1 MLNKYESMNGF
12 ERITAALAGKPADKI
27 PVMLHNFMMAAKE
40 YGVTMDQFRN
50 DPKIIAAA
58 FIKSVE
64 IYQFDGILVDIDTA
78 TLAGALGVKIDFP
91 VNDPARIKH
100 ELLPGLEEI
109 ALLKPVNLESY
120 KYVQVWLDAVRLLKE
135 HFKDEVFIRGNC
147 DQAPFSLATM
157 LRGTQNLM
165 TDLMMGEENLIYDL
179 LNYCTDASV
188 RFIRLMSQTG
198 ADMVSNGDSPAGPAM
213 ISPDMYEKFALP
225 FEKIL
230 VNTAHS
236 ERLPYA
242 LHICGNTD
250 PILDKMLLSGA
261 DAFEL
266 DYQTDA
272 QKVYDLYHDKATLI
286 GNIDPSGILALGTP
300 GDVRKKTQELLELY
314 SGSDRFILNS
324 GCALP
329 PTTPS
334 ANIKALIEVAR
345 NFR

>member
-1 MLNKYESMNGF
+1 MNGF
-12 ERITAALAGKPADKI
+12 ERIAAALTGKPSDKI
-27 PVMLHNFMMAAKE
+27 PVMLHNFMMAAHE
-40 YGVTMDQFRN
+40 YGATMEQFRN
-50 DPKIIAAA
+50 DPKVIAGA

-78 TLAGALGVKIDFP
+78 TLAGALGVKIDYP
-91 VNDPARIKH
+91 VNDPARIKN
-100 ELLPGLEEI
+100 ELLPSLDEV
-109 ALLKPVNLESY
+109 AKLKPVNIENY
-120 KYVQVWLDAVRLLKE
+120 RYVQVWLNAVRLLKE
-135 HFKDEVFIRGNC
+135 HFKDEIFIRGNC

-165 TDLMMGEENLIYDL
+165 TDLMMGEENLIYEL

-188 RFIRLMSQTG
+188 RFIKLMSQTG

-213 ISPDMYEKFALP
+213 ISPDLYEKFALP

-236 ERLPYA
+236 EELPYA

-250 PILDKMLLSGA
+250 LILDKMLLTGA

-266 DYQTDA
+266 DYQTDPA
-272 QKVYDLYHDKATLI
+272 KVYNQYHDRATLI

-300 GDVRKKTQELLELY
+300 HDVRNKTQELLELY

-329 PTTPS
+329 PSTPS
-334 ANIKALIEVAR
+334 ANIKALIGVAR

>member
-1 MLNKYESMNGF
+1 MNGF
-12 ERITAALAGKPADKI
+12 ERISAALAGKPSDKV
-27 PVMLHNFMMAAKE
+27 PVMLHNFMMAAHE
-40 YGVTMDQFRN
+40 YGATMERFRN
-50 DPKIIAAA
+50 DPKVIAGA

-78 TLAGALGVKIDFP
+78 TLAGALGVKIDYP
-91 VNDPARIKH
+91 VNDPARIKN
-100 ELLPGLEEI
+100 ELLLSLDEV
-109 ALLKPVNLESY
+109 AKLKRVNIEDY

-135 HFKDEVFIRGNC
+135 HFKDEIFIRGNC

-165 TDLMMGEENLIYDL
+165 TDLMVGEENLIYDL
-179 LNYCTDASV
+179 LNYCTEASV
-188 RFIRLMSQTG
+188 RFITLMSQTG
-198 ADMVSNGDSPAGPAM
+198 ADMVSNGDSPAGPSM

-250 PILDKMLLSGA
+250 PILEKMLLTGA

-266 DYQTDA
+266 DYQTDPA
-272 QKVYDLYHDKATLI
+272 KVYNLYNDKATLI

-300 GDVRKKTQELLELY
+300 DDVRSKTQELLELY

-329 PTTPS
+329 PSTPS
-334 ANIKALIEVAR
+334 VNIKTLIDVAR

>member
-1 MLNKYESMNGF
+1 MNGF
-12 ERITAALAGKPADKI
+12 ERITAALGGKPADKV
-27 PVMLHNFMMAAKE
+27 PVMLHNFMMAARE
-40 YGVTMDQFRN
+40 YGVSMEQFRN
-50 DPKIIAAA
+50 DPKVMAGA

-91 VNDPARIKH
+91 VNDPARIKN
-100 ELLPGLEEI
+100 ELLLSLDEV
-109 ALLKPVNLESY
+109 AKLKPVNIENY
-120 KYVQVWLDAVRLLKE
+120 KYVQVWLDAVRLLNE
-135 HFKDEVFIRGNC
+135 HFNAEIFIRGNC

-188 RFIRLMSQTG
+188 GFIRLMSQTG

-236 ERLPYA
+236 EGLPYA

-250 PILDKMLLSGA
+250 VILEKMLLTGA

-266 DYQTDA
+266 DYQTDPE
-272 QKVYDLYHDKATLI
+272 KVYNLYNDKATLI
-286 GNIDPSGILALGTP
+286 GNIDPSGILALGKP
-300 GDVRKKTQELLELY
+300 DEVRKKTRQLLELY

-334 ANIKALIEVAR
+334 ANIKTLIEVAR

>member
-1 MLNKYESMNGF
+1 MNGF
-12 ERITAALAGKPADKI
+12 ERIAAALKGKPSDKV
-27 PVMLHNFMMAAKE
+27 PVMLHNFMMAAHE
-40 YGVTMDQFRN
+40 YGATMEQFRN
-50 DPKIIAAA
+50 DPKVIAGA

-64 IYQFDGILVDIDTA
+64 TYQFDGILVDIDTA
-78 TLAGALGVKIDFP
+78 TLAGALGVKIDYP
-91 VNDPARIKH
+91 VNDAARIKN
-100 ELLPGLEEI
+100 ELLPGLDEV
-109 ALLKPVNLESY
+109 AKLKPVNIENFR
-120 KYVQVWLDAVRLLKE
+120 YVQIWLSAVRLLKE
-135 HFKDEVFIRGNC
+135 HFKDEIFIRGNC

-165 TDLMMGEENLIYDL
+165 TDLMMGEENLIYEL

-188 RFIRLMSQTG
+188 GFISLMSQTG

-213 ISPDMYEKFALP
+213 ISPELYEKFALP

-236 ERLPYA
+236 KGLPYA

-250 PILDKMLLSGA
+250 PILDRMLLTGA

-266 DYQTDA
+266 DYQTDPS
-272 QKVYDLYHDKATLI
+272 KVYNQYHDRATLI
-286 GNIDPSGILALGTP
+286 GNIDPSGVLALGTP
-300 GDVRKKTQELLELY
+300 HDVRNKTQELLELY
-314 SGSDRFILNS
+314 AGSDRFILNS

-329 PTTPS
+329 PSTPS
-334 ANIKALIEVAR
+334 VNIKTLIEVAR

>member
-1 MLNKYESMNGF
+1 MNGF
-12 ERITAALAGKPADKI
+12 ERIAAALKGKPSDKV
-27 PVMLHNFMMAAKE
+27 PVMLHNFMMAAHE
-40 YGVTMDQFRN
+40 YGATMEQFRN
-50 DPKIIAAA
+50 DPKVIAGA

-64 IYQFDGILVDIDTA
+64 TYQFDGILVDIDTA
-78 TLAGALGVKIDFP
+78 TLAGALGVKIDYP
-91 VNDPARIKH
+91 VNDAARIKN
-100 ELLPGLEEI
+100 ELLPGLDEV
-109 ALLKPVNLESY
+109 AKLKPVNIENFR
-120 KYVQVWLDAVRLLKE
+120 YVQIWLSAVRLLKE
-135 HFKDEVFIRGNC
+135 HFKDEIFIRGNC

-165 TDLMMGEENLIYDL
+165 TDLMMGEENLIYEL

-188 RFIRLMSQTG
+188 GFISLMSQTG

-213 ISPDMYEKFALP
+213 ISPDLYEKFALP

-236 ERLPYA
+236 KGLPYA

-250 PILDKMLLSGA
+250 PILDRMLLTGA

-266 DYQTDA
+266 DYQTDPS
-272 QKVYDLYHDKATLI
+272 KVYNQYHDRATLI
-286 GNIDPSGILALGTP
+286 GNIDPSGVLALGTP
-300 GDVRKKTQELLELY
+300 HDVRNKTQELLELY
-314 SGSDRFILNS
+314 AGSDRFILNS

-329 PTTPS
+329 PSTPS
-334 ANIKALIEVAR
+334 VNIKTLIEVAR

>member
-1 MLNKYESMNGF
+1 MNGF
-12 ERITAALAGKPADKI
+12 ERIAAVLTGKPSDKV
-27 PVMLHNFMMAAKE
+27 PVMLHNFMMAAHE
-40 YGVTMDQFRN
+40 YGATMEQFRN
-50 DPKIIAAA
+50 DPKVIAGA

-64 IYQFDGILVDIDTA
+64 TYQFDGILVDIDTA
-78 TLAGALGVKIDFP
+78 TLAGALGVKIDYP
-91 VNDPARIKH
+91 VNDPARIKN
-100 ELLPGLEEI
+100 ELLLTLHEV
-109 ALLKPVNLESY
+109 AKLKPVNIENY
-120 KYVQVWLDAVRLLKE
+120 KYVQVWLNAVLLLKE
-135 HFKDEVFIRGNC
+135 HFKDEIFIRGNC

-165 TDLMMGEENLIYDL
+165 TDLMIGEENIIYDL

-188 RFIRLMSQTG
+188 QFIRLMSQTG

-213 ISPDMYEKFALP
+213 ISPELYEKFALP

-250 PILDKMLLSGA
+250 QILDKMLLSGS

-266 DYQTDA
+266 DYQTDPA
-272 QKVYDLYHDKATLI
+272 KVYNLYHDKATLI

-300 GDVRKKTQELLELY
+300 DDVRKKTQELLELY

-329 PTTPS
+329 PSTPS
-334 ANIKALIEVAR
+334 VNIKTLIEVAR